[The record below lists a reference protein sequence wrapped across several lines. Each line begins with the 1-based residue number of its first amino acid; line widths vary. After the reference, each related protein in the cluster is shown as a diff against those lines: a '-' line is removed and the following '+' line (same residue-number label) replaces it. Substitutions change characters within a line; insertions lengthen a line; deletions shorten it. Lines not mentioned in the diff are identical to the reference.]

1 VSPAAASKCRECGAP
16 FPVKARELEQVEGEL
31 SEVEVTRLRVEA
43 KRAQA
48 AAQTLEDL
56 IAEGQR
62 RGFKNP
68 RGWAQHV
75 WDGRQKKRAGA
86 RA

>member
-1 VSPAAASKCRECGAP
+1 M
-16 FPVKARELEQVEGEL
+16 Q
-31 SEVEVTRLRVEA
+31 RLRVEA

-68 RGWAQHV
+68 RGWAKHV
-75 WDGRQKKRAGA
+75 WDGRMKKRASAGA
-86 RA
+86 SA

>member
-1 VSPAAASKCRECGAP
+1 V
-16 FPVKARELEQVEGEL
+16 Q
-31 SEVEVTRLRVEA
+31 RLRVEA

-62 RGFKNP
+62 RGLKNP
-68 RGWAQHV
+68 SGWAWHIHQA
-75 WDGRQKKRAGA
+75 RQKKRAGA
-86 RA
+86 R